1 MKIDVTKSKLQGQ
14 ISIPGSKSHTIRSFV
29 FALLVKGESQIKRA
43 LLSEDTLACLKGCEN
58 LGAKVFR
65 EDNDSNIIINGSGS
79 DIVPVVKMIDV
90 GNSGTSLRLLTGVAS
105 LSSSLVSF
113 DGDDSVRNRPMK
125 PLLDSLYSLGASISS
140 KNNLGRCPISIKG
153 PVKGGQT
160 QISGIT
166 SQFLSSLLIV
176 TPLAKNDSVIVVK
189 DLHEKSY
196 VGITLS
202 WLDRLGIEYEN
213 KNMEQFNI
221 PGRQIYKPFQIQIP
235 ADFST
240 ACFPLGA
247 ALVTGSKIELEG
259 LDFGDSQG
267 DKMIFELAGSM
278 GASIKTSKYIT
289 SIDAE
294 NKRLEGVE
302 VDLNDAPDA
311 LPVLAVIA
319 CFLKSK
325 TVIKNVAQARIK
337 ECDRISAMVTE
348 LRKMG
353 ASIDELNDGMIVYP
367 SRLKAASLK
376 GYIDHRIVMALA
388 IAGMGCDG
396 ETIIDSAESISVTY
410 PDFIKD
416 MQSLGCKISLR

>member
-1 MKIDVTKSKLQGQ
+1 MKIFVTKSKLQGQ
-14 ISIPGSKSHTIRSFV
+14 VSIPGSKSHTIRSFV
-29 FALLVKGESQIKRA
+29 FALLAKGKSQIERA
-43 LLSEDTLACLKGCEN
+43 LLSEDTLSCLKGCEN
-58 LGAKVFR
+58 LGAQVFH
-65 EDNDSNIIINGSGS
+65 EDNGSIIIHGNGS

-113 DGDDSVRNRPMK
+113 DGDDSVRKRPMK
-125 PLLDSLYSLGASISS
+125 PLLDALYNLGASISS
-140 KNNLGRCPISIKG
+140 KNNKGRCPISIKG
-153 PVKGGQT
+153 PVKGGRT

-176 TPLAKNDSVIVVK
+176 TPLAKDDSVIFVK
-189 DLHEKSY
+189 NLHEKSY

-213 KNMEQFNI
+213 SNMEKFII
-221 PGRQIYKPFQIQIP
+221 PGRQEYKPFKIQIP

-247 ALVTGSKIELEG
+247 ALVTGSRIEVEG
-259 LDFGDSQG
+259 LDFKDPQG
-267 DKMIFELAGSM
+267 DKMIFELASSM
-278 GASIKTSKYIT
+278 GASINTARYKTV
-289 SIDAE
+289 IDAE
-294 NKRLEGVE
+294 NRELEGVN

-325 TVIKNVAQARIK
+325 TIIRNVAQARIK
-337 ECDRISAMVTE
+337 ECDRIAAMVQE

-353 ASIDELNDGMIVYP
+353 AFIDELNDGMIIYP
-367 SRLKAASLK
+367 SKLKATSLK
-376 GYIDHRIVMALA
+376 GYHDHRIVMALTL
-388 IAGMGCDG
+388 AGMGCDG
-396 ETIIDSAESISVTY
+396 ETIIDSAESIKVTY
-410 PDFIKD
+410 PDFVKD
-416 MQSLGCKISLR
+416 MQSLGCNIEFR